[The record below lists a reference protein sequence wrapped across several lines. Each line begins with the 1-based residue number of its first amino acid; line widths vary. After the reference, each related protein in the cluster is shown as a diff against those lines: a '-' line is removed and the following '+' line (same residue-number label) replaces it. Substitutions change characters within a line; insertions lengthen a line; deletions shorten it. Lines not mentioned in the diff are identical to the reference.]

1 MRSSVRSDVMKR
13 VSRRGSWAG
22 PGHAAGFRVLP
33 CVVAVM
39 LTSACGDGLGGGV
52 LQADMPDPALPAISV
67 ADVSVEEGD
76 AGTGR
81 MVFELGLSRA
91 SGETVTVGFSTA
103 DVSASAGADY
113 TAVSG
118 IVSFAPGET
127 SAQITVQ
134 VIGDTSAETDES
146 LRLNLSEPQNAIIAG
161 GYATGRI
168 LDDDLPAGVVLG
180 FDTRH

>member
-13 VSRRGSWAG
+13 VSDSGSWARRV
-22 PGHAAGFRVLP
+22 HATGSRVLP
-33 CVVAVM
+33 CLVAVM

-67 ADVSVEEGD
+67 ADVSVDEGD

-91 SGETVTVGFSTA
+91 SDETVTVGFSTA